1 MSKQGERGKGQFE
14 LIIGLAVLGAVCYA
28 FYSAGPVYWADWQL
42 EDRMK
47 SASLTAPNP
56 AGDKQSM
63 ERLMD
68 AVEDLELE
76 EYLGPQEFSVILAGG
91 RRTIS
96 CAYEREVTYLPG
108 VVRTVSFEHSIEQ
121 PVF

>member
-1 MSKQGERGKGQFE
+1 MSKHGERGEGKLG
-14 LIIGLAVLGAVCYA
+14 LLVGLAVLAGVCYA
-28 FYSAGPVYWADWQL
+28 FYSAGPVFWADWQL

-47 SASLTAPNP
+47 SASLTPPNP
-56 AGDKQSM
+56 AGDRQSM

-68 AVEDLELE
+68 AVKDLELE
-76 EYLGPQEFSVILAGG
+76 DYLGPREFSVILAGG

-96 CAYEREVTYLPG
+96 CAYEREVTFLPG
-108 VVRTVSFEHSIEQ
+108 VVRQMSFEHHIEQ